1 MVEDALLQEI
11 GQALVEDGDDDE
23 EDSLLKTQFP
33 STDDAIS
40 TFTTKGLKV
49 ISINAIKSV
58 GGGTYRNEQNIYR
71 HRERDK
77 NRPGFNYCELSLRN
91 KN

>member
-1 MVEDALLQEI
+1 MDSHDFYKSGGENQPEVVDLLTT
-11 GQALVEDGDDDE
+11 GDSDGDDDE
-23 EDSLLKTQFP
+23 EDSLLTTQFP

-58 GGGTYRNEQNIYR
+58 GVILRS
-71 HRERDK
+71 
-77 NRPGFNYCELSLRN
+77 GFLI
-91 KN
+91 